1 MSKSNSIRSASYLL
15 YLIILFTTGCTEK
28 TTKHVFFNEIP
39 PSVNQQ
45 LYTESFRIQP
55 ETPYPNHIAD
65 GFSTAIEPEFTVALT
80 RDKPLAISK
89 PKVTKNVHKT
99 VWDRLLS
106 LYALPEIHNARIE
119 REIQKYLKHPKFITK
134 IQQRAAPYL
143 YFILDEIET
152 KQIPGELALLPIVE
166 SAFKPNAR
174 SRSNALGL
182 WQFMPA
188 TGRLFGLKQNW
199 WYDGRKDIYKST
211 RAATAY
217 LKQLSESNNNDWAL
231 ALASY
236 NAGNGY
242 INQAIRKNKK
252 RNKPTDYWSLSL
264 YRETMHYVP
273 KLMAIAKI
281 FANAEKYNIS
291 LLDIPNKPY
300 FSIVDIQSPF
310 DLNIAA
316 KMANMPSDVFFNLNP
331 AFKRSSINKEG
342 VYHLLVHTD
351 KAENFKNQLAITPKK
366 DRIKQA
372 HRHKIKSGENLS
384 IIAKKYNTSVVAL
397 RQNNQLPSKGII
409 KAGQML
415 LIPNS
420 SDNTAK
426 LNRQTYIVKKGDT
439 FWDIARQFSV
449 LSKDI
454 AYWNNI
460 SLTTALQPGQR
471 LIIEES

>member
-1 MSKSNSIRSASYLL
+1 MSKSNSIRPASYLL
-15 YLIILFTTGCTEK
+15 YLIILITTGCTEK

-55 ETPYPNHIAD
+55 ETSYPNHIAD
-65 GFSTAIEPEFTVALT
+65 SFSASIEPEFTVALT
-80 RDKPLAISK
+80 KAKPLAINK
-89 PKVTKNVHKT
+89 PKVTKSVHKT

-106 LYALPEIHNARIE
+106 LYALPEVHNARIE

-143 YFILDEIET
+143 YFILDEIEA
-152 KQIPGELALLPIVE
+152 KQIPGELALLPVVE
-166 SAFKPNAR
+166 SAFIPNAR

-199 WYDGRKDIYKST
+199 WYDGRRDIYKST
-211 RAATAY
+211 RAATTY

-236 NAGNGY
+236 NAGKGY
-242 INQAIRKNKK
+242 INKVIRKNKR
-252 RNKPTDYWSLSL
+252 RNKPTDYWSLPL
-264 YRETMHYVP
+264 YKETMHYVP

-281 FANAEKYNIS
+281 FANAEKYNIP

-300 FSIVDIQSPF
+300 FSKVDIQSPF

-316 KMANMPSDVFFNLNP
+316 KMANMPSDAFFNLNP

-351 KAENFKNQLAITPKK
+351 KAENFKNQLALTPKK

-397 RQNNQLPSKGII
+397 RKNNQLSSKGII

-454 AYWNNI
+454 AHWNNI